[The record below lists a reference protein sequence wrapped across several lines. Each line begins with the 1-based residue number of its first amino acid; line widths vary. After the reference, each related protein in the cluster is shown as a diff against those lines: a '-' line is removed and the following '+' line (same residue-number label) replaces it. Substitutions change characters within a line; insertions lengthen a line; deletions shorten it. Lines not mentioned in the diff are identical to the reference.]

1 MKKLLCALSISLL
14 SLNSFADDLD
24 CSFLKNP
31 NSNQCKITYQNQSLF
46 NYAAG
51 GKNTSLFY
59 LQNHPDTLKRLINL
73 CSSYQFFDRN
83 DIDSTNRMIQICDNI
98 AYAMS
103 QGVLSLPTQ
112 PIKTK

>member
-73 CSSYQFFDRN
+73 CSSYQFIDRN
-83 DIDSTNRMIQICDNI
+83 DTDSTNRMIQICDNI

-112 PIKTK
+112 TIKTK